1 MIRRQ
6 SQPSPQRRS
15 DRQRR
20 THSVLVALAALALL
34 NACVTVEVRAP
45 VQQQDV
51 AQNAEAALGQLDSEQ
66 AP

>member
-1 MIRRQ
+1 MNRPRSRQ
-6 SQPSPQRRS
+6 SRER
-15 DRQRR
+15 
-20 THSVLVALAALALL
+20 LALIAIAVLALL
-34 NACVTVEVRAP
+34 SACVTVEVRAP